1 MMNRQDRQDR
11 QEDELGS
18 SAEPAAVL
26 TKLAAHLPGVVH
38 LVTVD
43 PQGLTRIPYAS
54 EGLKRLFGLSPDE
67 VRGDAGRL
75 FKIVHP
81 DDRQS
86 LRQSI
91 LQSQRSLQPWH
102 AEYRVCPPGGGERW
116 VETQALPER
125 LADGSTVWHG
135 YSDDITERKQA
146 QIALAASEA
155 RWQQAADAAG
165 IGVVRFHLAG
175 DSVQLDAQARVMHG
189 ECAAQSTVDR
199 WAARLADEDRP
210 AVLAALRRAAQ
221 AGGAERF
228 EARYRYRQAD
238 GSLRWLETAA
248 RAHAGADAQA
258 LVGTCRDVTAQ
269 QEAEQLRRDRD
280 TAEHMARAQSE
291 LLSRL
296 SHELRTPLNGIQGF
310 AQLMALDQEEPLG
323 PTQQR
328 RLANVQ
334 RAGKH
339 LLKLVDGVLEL
350 TRLEQGEVALQRRS
364 IDLLRILRHTL
375 DLVRPL
381 ALNIGVV
388 LPAVLPNTPVGVLAD
403 ARALEQVFVNLLA
416 HTIQN
421 NRPRGAVGITIERV
435 PGRVAVVVT
444 DEGPGFTPAQ
454 QALLFEPLQS
464 SHGQSRGLGL
474 AIARRLAMA
483 MDGTLDVTSEPGRG
497 SRFRIELPA
506 SDQAALEDSG
516 PVSLLA
522 PLSTPAS
529 LEGTGAGPRS
539 VLYIEDEPLNVLLM
553 EEVFRGQPQWRLE
566 VARDGRR
573 GLERAREAPPD
584 LLLVDMNL
592 PDMNGLQVVNSLR
605 AEPSTAHL
613 LCIALSADA
622 LPEQIAAARS
632 GGFDDYWT
640 KPIDVARLL
649 AALGRAIE
657 RRDGA
662 ATG

>member
-1 MMNRQDRQDR
+1 MTNR
-11 QEDELGS
+11 EDAREDQPGG

-26 TKLAAHLPGVVH
+26 TKLAAQLPGVVH

-43 PQGLTRIPYAS
+43 SRGRTRIPYAS
-54 EGLKRLFGLSPDE
+54 DGLERLFGLTPAE
-67 VRGDAGRL
+67 VRGDAGIL
-75 FKIVHP
+75 FKAVHP
-81 DDRQS
+81 ADRHA

-91 LQSQRSLQPWH
+91 LQSQHSLQPWH
-102 AEYRVCPPGGGERW
+102 AEYRVCPPHGGGERW

-125 LADGSTVWHG
+125 LPDGSTVWHG

-165 IGVVRFHLAG
+165 IGVVRFDLAD
-175 DSVQLDAQARVMHG
+175 DSVQLDARACAMHG
-189 ECAAQSTVDR
+189 HCAAQDTIDR
-199 WAARLADEDRP
+199 WAAQLADEDRP
-210 AVLAALRRAAQ
+210 AVLAALRTAAA
-221 AGGAERF
+221 AGHERL
-228 EARYRYRQAD
+228 ETRYRYRQPD

-248 RAHAGADAQA
+248 RAHEGESPT

-280 TAEHMARAQSE
+280 AAEHMARAQSE

-328 RLANVQ
+328 RLANVR

-350 TRLEQGEVALQRRS
+350 TRLEQGEVALQRRN
-364 IDLLRILRHTL
+364 IDLLRVVQHTL

-381 ALNIGVV
+381 ALNVGVV
-388 LPAVLPNTPVGVLAD
+388 LPVLPNTPVGVLAD
-403 ARALEQVFVNLLA
+403 TRALEQVLVNLLA
-416 HTIQN
+416 HTIHH
-421 NRPRGAVGITIERV
+421 NRPRGAVGISVERV
-435 PGRVAVVVT
+435 PGRVALVIS
-444 DEGPGFTPAQ
+444 DEGPGLTPAQ

-464 SHGQSRGLGL
+464 SPGQARGLGL

-497 SRFRIELPA
+497 SRFRVELPA

-516 PVSLLA
+516 PVSLLS
-522 PLSTPAS
+522 PLSTPAA
-529 LEGTGAGPRS
+529 LESAGVEPRS

-573 GLERAREAPPD
+573 GVERALQVLPD

-592 PDMNGLQVVNSLR
+592 PDMNGLQVVAALR
-605 AEPSTAHL
+605 SEPATANL

-622 LPEQIAAARS
+622 LPEQIAAARA

-657 RRDGA
+657 RRA
-662 ATG
+662 

>member
-1 MMNRQDRQDR
+1 MTNR
-11 QEDELGS
+11 EDAREDQPGG

-26 TKLAAHLPGVVH
+26 TKLAAQLPGVVH

-43 PQGLTRIPYAS
+43 SRGRTRIPYAS
-54 EGLKRLFGLSPDE
+54 DGLERLFGLTPAE
-67 VRGDAGRL
+67 VRGDAGIL
-75 FKIVHP
+75 FKAVHP
-81 DDRQS
+81 GDRHA

-91 LQSQRSLQPWH
+91 LQSQHSLQPWH
-102 AEYRVCPPGGGERW
+102 AEYRVCPPHGGGERW

-125 LADGSTVWHG
+125 LPDGSTVWHG

-165 IGVVRFHLAG
+165 IGVVRFDLAA
-175 DSVQLDAQARVMHG
+175 DSVQLDARACAMHG
-189 ECAAQSTVDR
+189 HCAAQDTIDH
-199 WAARLADEDRP
+199 WAAQLADEDRP
-210 AVLAALRRAAQ
+210 AVLAALRTAAA
-221 AGGAERF
+221 AGHERL
-228 EARYRYRQAD
+228 ETRYRYRQPD

-248 RAHAGADAQA
+248 RAHEGESPT

-280 TAEHMARAQSE
+280 AAEHMARAQSE

-328 RLANVQ
+328 RLANVR

-350 TRLEQGEVALQRRS
+350 TRLEQGEVALQRRN
-364 IDLLRILRHTL
+364 IDLLRVVQHTL

-381 ALNIGVV
+381 ALNVGVV
-388 LPAVLPNTPVGVLAD
+388 LPVLPNTPVGVLAD
-403 ARALEQVFVNLLA
+403 TRALEQVLVNLLA
-416 HTIQN
+416 HTIHH
-421 NRPRGAVGITIERV
+421 NRPRGAVGISVERV
-435 PGRVAVVVT
+435 PGRVALVIS

-464 SHGQSRGLGL
+464 SPGQARGLGL
-474 AIARRLAMA
+474 AIARRLAIA
-483 MDGTLDVTSEPGRG
+483 MDGTLDVSSEPGRG
-497 SRFRIELPA
+497 SRFRVELPA

-516 PVSLLA
+516 PVSLLS
-522 PLSTPAS
+522 PLSTPAA
-529 LEGTGAGPRS
+529 LESAGVEPRS

-573 GLERAREAPPD
+573 GVERALQVLPD

-592 PDMNGLQVVNSLR
+592 PDMNGLQVVAALR
-605 AEPSTAHL
+605 SEPATANL

-622 LPEQIAAARS
+622 LPEQIAAARA

-657 RRDGA
+657 RRA
-662 ATG
+662 

>member
-1 MMNRQDRQDR
+1 MTNR
-11 QEDELGS
+11 EDAREDQPGG

-26 TKLAAHLPGVVH
+26 TKLAAQLPGVVH

-43 PQGLTRIPYAS
+43 SRGRTRIPYAS
-54 EGLKRLFGLSPDE
+54 DGLERLFGLTPAE
-67 VRGDAGRL
+67 VRGDAGIL
-75 FKIVHP
+75 FKAVHP
-81 DDRQS
+81 ADRHA

-91 LQSQRSLQPWH
+91 LQSQHSLQPWH
-102 AEYRVCPPGGGERW
+102 AEYRVCPPHGGGERW

-125 LADGSTVWHG
+125 LPDGSTVWHG

-165 IGVVRFHLAG
+165 IGVVRFDLAD
-175 DSVQLDAQARVMHG
+175 DSVQLDARACAMHG
-189 ECAAQSTVDR
+189 HCAAQDTIDH
-199 WAARLADEDRP
+199 WAAQLADEDRP
-210 AVLAALRRAAQ
+210 AVLAALRTAAA
-221 AGGAERF
+221 AGHERL
-228 EARYRYRQAD
+228 ETRYRYRQPD

-248 RAHAGADAQA
+248 RAHEGESPT

-280 TAEHMARAQSE
+280 AAEHMARAQSE

-328 RLANVQ
+328 RLANVR

-350 TRLEQGEVALQRRS
+350 TRLEQGEVALQRRN
-364 IDLLRILRHTL
+364 IDLLRVVQHTL

-381 ALNIGVV
+381 ALNVGVV
-388 LPAVLPNTPVGVLAD
+388 LPVLPNTPVGVLAD
-403 ARALEQVFVNLLA
+403 TRALEQVLVNLLA
-416 HTIQN
+416 HTIHH
-421 NRPRGAVGITIERV
+421 NRPRGAVGISVERV
-435 PGRVAVVVT
+435 PGRVALVIS

-464 SHGQSRGLGL
+464 SPGQARGLGL
-474 AIARRLAMA
+474 AIARRLAIA
-483 MDGTLDVTSEPGRG
+483 MDGTLDVSSEPGRG
-497 SRFRIELPA
+497 SRFRLELPA

-516 PVSLLA
+516 PVSLLS
-522 PLSTPAS
+522 PLSTPAA
-529 LEGTGAGPRS
+529 LESAGVEPRS

-573 GLERAREAPPD
+573 GVERALQVLPD

-592 PDMNGLQVVNSLR
+592 PDMNGLQVVAALR
-605 AEPSTAHL
+605 SEPATANL

-622 LPEQIAAARS
+622 LPEQIAAARA

-657 RRDGA
+657 RRA
-662 ATG
+662 

>member
-1 MMNRQDRQDR
+1 MTNRQDARD
-11 QEDELGS
+11 DPPGG

-26 TKLAAHLPGVVH
+26 TKLAAQLPGVVH
-38 LVTVD
+38 LVTLD
-43 PQGLTRIPYAS
+43 SQGRTRIPYAS
-54 EGLKRLFGLSPDE
+54 DGLDRLFGVTPDE
-67 VRGDAGRL
+67 VRENAGVL
-75 FKIVHP
+75 FKAVHP
-81 DDRQS
+81 ADRQA
-86 LRQSI
+86 LRRSI
-91 LQSQRSLQPWH
+91 LQSQHSLQPWH
-102 AEYRVCPPGGGERW
+102 AEYRVCPPRGGGERW
-116 VETQALPER
+116 VETQAMPER
-125 LADGSTVWHG
+125 LPDGSTVWHG

-165 IGVVRFHLAG
+165 IGVVRIDLAG
-175 DSVQLDAQARVMHG
+175 DSVQLDTRACAMHG
-189 ECAAQSTVDR
+189 HCAAQDTIEH
-199 WAARLADEDRP
+199 WAAQLAEDDRP
-210 AVLAALRRAAQ
+210 AVLAALRSAA
-221 AGGAERF
+221 ADGHERL
-228 EARYRYRQAD
+228 EVRYRYRQAD

-248 RAHAGADAQA
+248 RAHAGTDAQA
-258 LVGTCRDVTAQ
+258 LVGTCRDITAQ

-280 TAEHMARAQSE
+280 AAEHMARAQSE

-328 RLANVQ
+328 RLANVR

-350 TRLEQGEVALQRRS
+350 TRLEQGEVALQRRN
-364 IDLLRILRHTL
+364 IDLLRVLRHTL

-388 LPAVLPNTPVGVLAD
+388 LPVLPNTPVGVLAD
-403 ARALEQVFVNLLA
+403 PRALEQVLVNLLA
-416 HTIQN
+416 HTIQH
-421 NRPRGAVGITIERV
+421 NRPRGAVGVTVERV
-435 PGRVAVVVT
+435 PGRVALVIS

-464 SHGQSRGLGL
+464 SPGQARGLGL

-497 SRFRIELPA
+497 SRFRVELPA
-506 SDQAALEDSG
+506 SGQAALEDSG
-516 PVSLLA
+516 PVSLLS
-522 PLSTPAS
+522 PLSTPAA
-529 LEGTGAGPRS
+529 LEGAGIEPRS

-573 GLERAREAPPD
+573 GVERALQALPD

-592 PDMNGLQVVNSLR
+592 PDMNGLQVVAALR
-605 AEPSTAHL
+605 AEPATANL

-622 LPEQIAAARS
+622 LPEQIAAARA

-657 RRDGA
+657 RRA
-662 ATG
+662 

>member
-1 MMNRQDRQDR
+1 MANRQDGRAD
-11 QEDELGS
+11 DEGGGG
-18 SAEPAAVL
+18 EPASVL
-26 TKLAAHLPGVVH
+26 TKLAAQLPGVVH

-43 PQGLTRIPYAS
+43 AQGRTRIPYAS
-54 EGLKRLFGLSPDE
+54 DGLSRLFGVAPAQ
-67 VRGDAGRL
+67 VRSDAGLL
-75 FKIVHP
+75 FKAVHP
-81 DDRQS
+81 ADRHA

-91 LQSQRSLQPWH
+91 MQSQHSLQPWH
-102 AEYRVCPPGGGERW
+102 AEYRVCPPGGAERW

-125 LADGSTVWHG
+125 QADGSTVWHG
-135 YSDDITERKQA
+135 YTDDITKRKQA
-146 QIALAASEA
+146 QLALAASEA

-165 IGVVRFHLAG
+165 IGVLRFDLDG
-175 DSVQLDAQARVMHG
+175 DSVQLDTRACAMHG
-189 ECAAQSTVDR
+189 QCAAQNTIEG
-199 WAARLADEDRP
+199 WAVQLAEDDRP
-210 AVLAALRRAAQ
+210 AVLAALRRAA
-221 AGGAERF
+221 AADSDERL
-228 EARYRYRQAD
+228 ETRYRYRQAD

-248 RAHAGADAQA
+248 RARTCSDAPA
-258 LVGTCRDVTAQ
+258 RSLVGICRDVTAQ

-280 TAEHMARAQSE
+280 AAEHMARAQSE

-350 TRLEQGEVALQRRS
+350 TRLEQGEVALQRRN
-364 IDLLRILRHTL
+364 IDLLRILLHTL

-381 ALNIGVV
+381 ALNVGVV
-388 LPAVLPNTPVGVLAD
+388 LPPVLPNAPVGVLAD
-403 ARALEQVFVNLLA
+403 ARALEQVLVNLLA
-416 HTIQN
+416 HTIQH
-421 NRPRGAVGITIERV
+421 NRPRGAVGISIERV
-435 PGRVAVVVT
+435 PGRVALVIS
-444 DEGPGFTPAQ
+444 DEGPGFTLAQ

-464 SHGQSRGLGL
+464 SPGQARGLGL

-483 MDGTLDVTSEPGRG
+483 MDGTLEVSSEPGSG

-506 SDQAALEDSG
+506 SGEAALEDSG
-516 PVSLLA
+516 PVSLLS
-522 PLSTPAS
+522 PLSTPAA
-529 LEGTGAGPRS
+529 LEGTGGGPRS

-573 GLERAREAPPD
+573 GLERARQAPPD

-592 PDMNGLQVVNSLR
+592 PDMGGLQVVAALR
-605 AEPSTAHL
+605 AEPATANL

-622 LPEQIAAARS
+622 LPEQIAAARA

-649 AALGRAIE
+649 AALARAIE
-657 RRDGA
+657 RRA
-662 ATG
+662 